1 MKLSSAANSNAFLKC
16 TRAEYGAVVPC
27 PLESIRDHGMEQ
39 WTGGSGDGADAE
51 LSARLAWPGLR
62 RRALAASDILDQPAR
77 RPPCP
82 AASHLH
88 RASLGQLRAASS
100 LRRRATGR
108 YRRGAFA
115 LPVLAWSGLHSLLG
129 EDKQSKAKQG
139 NPFPFLS
146 RCLCLSCPLLLARR
160 RFS

>member
-1 MKLSSAANSNAFLKC
+1 MGRSYRVLSNRSVITAWNSGRVAAETERMQSCQLVWP
-16 TRAEYGAVVPC
+16 G
-27 PLESIRDHGMEQ
+27 
-39 WTGGSGDGADAE
+39 
-51 LSARLAWPGLR
+51 LAWPGLR

-129 EDKQSKAKQG
+129 EDKQSKARQ
-139 NPFPFLS
+139 PFPFLS
-146 RCLCLSCPLLLARR
+146 RCLCLSCCPLLLARR
-160 RFS
+160 RFSER